1 MADSPPGVGGE
12 EEEMVLEN
20 GAHGLEGEEERRRR
34 KGHMKTSSI
43 SERERKIG
51 HRRVNEA
58 GQVSYKKVETNALM
72 GSIQLGI
79 HDSVGGLAKYPERFI
94 SMICFS

>member
-1 MADSPPGVGGE
+1 M
-12 EEEMVLEN
+12 MLEN
-20 GAHGLEGEEERRRR
+20 GAHGLEGEEEKRRR

-58 GQVSYKKVETNALM
+58 GQVSYKKVQYLLPEMITKVPN
-72 GSIQLGI
+72 
-79 HDSVGGLAKYPERFI
+79 GGD
-94 SMICFS
+94 C

>member
-1 MADSPPGVGGE
+1 M
-12 EEEMVLEN
+12 MLEN

-79 HDSVGGLAKYPERFI
+79 HDSVGGLAKYPERFMATSYSPWKNLI
-94 SMICFS
+94 LTHRIF